1 MNVLER
7 AKQRYNEI
15 PIPDELSGRIQLEVR
30 LAKERQ
36 AEDEKREKVKLPK
49 RSTEYLTETKSFK
62 LTKEFKKLSTISM
75 IMNR

>member
-36 AEDEKREKVKLPK
+36 AEDEKREKV
-49 RSTEYLTETKSFK
+49 
-62 LTKEFKKLSTISM
+62 
-75 IMNR
+75 